1 MLLIMLMW
9 YPYMLTSSATLTRPP
24 SMISVVVELNVCSA
38 ESMLWCQAAY
48 LKGVKNAG
56 AHCLEVV
63 VCLCLN
69 VRRKAAF

>member
-1 MLLIMLMW
+1 
-9 YPYMLTSSATLTRPP
+9 
-24 SMISVVVELNVCSA
+24 MISVVVELNVCSA

-69 VRRKAAF
+69 VGRKAAF